1 LEKEV
6 SILKKLYNM
15 IPDLEFITGHK
26 SDGSGL
32 PAAGCPCP
40 TCVIEGSLGSPE
52 EGDMV
57 VHTPFEDEGLSVKF
71 GTVENVEVK
80 REQVLVPQWVET
92 ATVRVRWDDGNIT
105 IHGREDDLTVI
116 KRTNK

>member
-1 LEKEV
+1 M

-15 IPDLEFITGHK
+15 IPELERITGHK

-40 TCVIEGSLGSPE
+40 TCVIEGSLGGPE

-57 VHTPFEDEGLSVKF
+57 VHTPFEDKGAVKF
-71 GTVENVEVK
+71 GIVESVEVK
-80 REQVLVPQWVET
+80 REQVLVPRWIET
-92 ATVRVRWDDGNIT
+92 ATVRVKWDDGSIT
-105 IHGREDDLTVI
+105 THEQEDDLTVI
-116 KRTNK
+116 KRTDD